1 MRRFVQLLV
10 LLVLAASLVLPAT
23 AIGQQ
28 EPTLPADGELALV
41 VDVIDGDTI
50 RIERENGDIDR
61 VRYIGID
68 TPELANDDRPAEP
81 YGPQATVANARFVE
95 DQIVVL
101 ETDTSDRD
109 RYDRLLRYVW
119 VETEDGRV
127 MVNERLV
134 ALGLAEVKAYEP
146 DTKYHQYFLE
156 SQEQARSAGRGMHGE
171 EARAGDLVGA
181 EAMAYLFTDAYDARD
196 AATIGQLLSDD
207 VVYTLPG
214 PERFR
219 GKKDVLARFRQEWEE
234 LEPVLTIRGSIA
246 QPGAA
251 ALELT
256 IEMVDGESIEA
267 VAVQRWAD
275 DRLVDYRLYRDE

>member
-1 MRRFVQLLV
+1 MRRFIQLLV

-28 EPTLPADGELALV
+28 EPRLPADGELALV
-41 VDVIDGDTI
+41 IDVIDGDTI
-50 RIERENGDIDR
+50 RIERENGAIDR

-119 VETEDGRV
+119 VETDDGWV

-146 DTKYHQYFLE
+146 DTKYHPYFLE

-171 EARAGDLVGA
+171 EARAGDLVGT
-181 EAMAYLFTDAYDARD
+181 EAMALLFIDSYDARD
-196 AATIGQLLSDD
+196 AVTIGQLLSDD

-219 GKKDVLARFRQEWEE
+219 GKKDVLARFREEWEE
-234 LEPVLTIRGSIA
+234 LEPALTIRGSIA
-246 QPGAA
+246 QTDAA

-256 IEMVDGESIEA
+256 IEMVDGEVIEA